1 MGYGILRD
9 VCVTL
14 YRDRYHRSLSIYLK
28 TLAIWRVVNI
38 FWQGNNGSRGCF
50 TLNHHPPSQFVF
62 YGQGPNVPLGKA
74 NSKLFVIIPLL
85 LSSSSLLLNNL
96 STCAWQA
103 QMSPMGSGGRGN
115 YSSQS
120 PSLAKRATTG
130 LQLRQQDPI
139 APCHKNIWPN
149 PMQGLPGT

>member
-1 MGYGILRD
+1 M
-9 VCVTL
+9 TNT
-14 YRDRYHRSLSIYLK
+14 YLK

-120 PSLAKRATTG
+120 PNLAKISSSQSPSLAKRATTG